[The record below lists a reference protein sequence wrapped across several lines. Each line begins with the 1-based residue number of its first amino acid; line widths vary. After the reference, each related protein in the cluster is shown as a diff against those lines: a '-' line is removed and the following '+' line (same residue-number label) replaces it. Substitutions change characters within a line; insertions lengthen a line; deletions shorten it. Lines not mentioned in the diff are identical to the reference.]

1 VLAALASPVRRE
13 ILSLIWDREL
23 SAGEIAAAFP
33 VTKPTISQHL
43 AVLREAGL
51 AVATAVGTSR
61 RYRARP
67 EALRGLHAALVS
79 PGKWVNADRDPNDPD
94 RASDVRT
101 TPVVVASTVVET
113 SQTATFTAFTDPAI
127 YSRWLG
133 VPVSIED
140 GRFACTMEWGTN
152 VRGRY
157 ELVCPPEL
165 IAMRWDFED
174 DNVPVPG
181 REMTGYLRIRPHLA
195 GARVEVHQ
203 IVDTPAQAEFMEGAW
218 AMVLGRLRA
227 GVVRASD
234 PSQPMP
240 PRPSRPKRR
249 PLPAAGAPLVQVG
262 PFGPQRGV
270 VAVARVHPGR
280 VRQRVEQALGDVIEQ
295 RGEVG
300 GGVGLAHA
308 AGEQRVS
315 GEHVRRVGQ
324 PAARIV

>member
-1 VLAALASPVRRE
+1 VRDIQKVLAALASPVRRE

-51 AVATAVGTSR
+51 AAATAVGTSR

-67 EALRGLHAALVS
+67 EALRGLRGALAS
-79 PGKWVNADRDPNDPD
+79 PAKWVSADDAPDDPG

-101 TPVVVASTVVET
+101 KQVVMVSTVVGT
-113 SQTATFTAFTDPAI
+113 TPAATFTAFTDPAV

-140 GRFACTMEWGTN
+140 GRFACTMEWGTS

-157 ELVCPPEL
+157 EVVCPPEL
-165 IAMRWDFED
+165 IAMSWDFDD

-181 REMTGYLRIRPHLA
+181 GEMTGYLRIRPHPT

-218 AMVLGRLRA
+218 AMVLGRLQA
-227 GVVRASD
+227 GVVRAVD
-234 PSQPMP
+234 PGEPMP
-240 PRPSRPKRR
+240 PRPARLKRR
-249 PLPAAGAPLVQVG
+249 
-262 PFGPQRGV
+262 
-270 VAVARVHPGR
+270 
-280 VRQRVEQALGDVIEQ
+280 D
-295 RGEVG
+295 
-300 GGVGLAHA
+300 
-308 AGEQRVS
+308 
-315 GEHVRRVGQ
+315 
-324 PAARIV
+324 